1 MKSVRIKK
9 IITIFLVVILLNIYM
24 FSGNTVFAS
33 QNLAFSV
40 ATKFDDLDTIDV
52 VADAAQKYLD
62 VGYHSYAIGNPEPE
76 IFGEYLYADVQLF
89 ATHGSPD
96 HISYSKT
103 GICVGDSITYP
114 VDQKLRRFFG
124 TNDIPW
130 RESGT
135 ILVTYLCC
143 NTAGVDN
150 VPDRTSISYKTAES
164 GAQVTLGFRE
174 EIHLPSVTSWSS
186 RYNEKLSQ
194 GYGVDDAVKY
204 ANSFMY
210 LYPNIKTGHIWHH
223 GDPNIKI
230 GKYRTNSMASTMSED
245 KRLINVTDKY
255 NEKENL
261 NNAIQTIKK
270 NNTEFN
276 IDNYDISYSNLTS
289 EEIGTNETVV
299 EAEYI
304 DLQFKIGEF
313 KTEAGYTIELK
324 NGNVVNIYD
333 NNIDLAKQNLLL
345 KSNSKLSTT
354 LTDNKIKALES
365 EAIKDVSENI
375 MKDEKIIVNNQDV
388 EYIYFYDIKTDKKYI
403 VFSVPNT
410 LEGDEDAT
418 AVMEVRYE
426 I

>member
-135 ILVTYLCC
+135 ILVT
-143 NTAGVDN
+143 
-150 VPDRTSISYKTAES
+150 
-164 GAQVTLGFRE
+164 
-174 EIHLPSVTSWSS
+174 
-186 RYNEKLSQ
+186 
-194 GYGVDDAVKY
+194 
-204 ANSFMY
+204 
-210 LYPNIKTGHIWHH
+210 
-223 GDPNIKI
+223 
-230 GKYRTNSMASTMSED
+230 
-245 KRLINVTDKY
+245 
-255 NEKENL
+255 
-261 NNAIQTIKK
+261 
-270 NNTEFN
+270 
-276 IDNYDISYSNLTS
+276 
-289 EEIGTNETVV
+289 
-299 EAEYI
+299 
-304 DLQFKIGEF
+304 
-313 KTEAGYTIELK
+313 
-324 NGNVVNIYD
+324 
-333 NNIDLAKQNLLL
+333 
-345 KSNSKLSTT
+345 
-354 LTDNKIKALES
+354 
-365 EAIKDVSENI
+365 
-375 MKDEKIIVNNQDV
+375 
-388 EYIYFYDIKTDKKYI
+388 
-403 VFSVPNT
+403 
-410 LEGDEDAT
+410 
-418 AVMEVRYE
+418 
-426 I
+426 